1 MASSPSRSA
10 LTPLEIC
17 GFVTWALAWFME
29 SSTDKQKRSFEVANS
44 KLPREQRA
52 PFCNVGLWKY
62 SRHPNYFGEWLA
74 WIGLALSSVD
84 SLNSLAVPPV
94 PPLFGLL
101 HSLLSDTTWGNGLV
115 DKLPTPSEE
124 FVKGGLFVVLGAIVL
139 SMYYCLSGRVR
150 NPPSTLAFRKGRDTK
165 STWRGRAASYLGLS
179 RLMTRKKIIDSN
191 FNYFLPALPY

>member
-1 MASSPSRSA
+1 
-10 LTPLEIC
+10 
-17 GFVTWALAWFME
+17 ME

-139 SMYYCLSGRVR
+139 SMYYCLSEWTGAQ
-150 NPPSTLAFRKGRDTK
+150 PAEYFSIQKRKGYKEYVERTSCIVPWFVTSDD
-165 STWRGRAASYLGLS
+165 
-179 RLMTRKKIIDSN
+179 KKKN
-191 FNYFLPALPY
+191 N